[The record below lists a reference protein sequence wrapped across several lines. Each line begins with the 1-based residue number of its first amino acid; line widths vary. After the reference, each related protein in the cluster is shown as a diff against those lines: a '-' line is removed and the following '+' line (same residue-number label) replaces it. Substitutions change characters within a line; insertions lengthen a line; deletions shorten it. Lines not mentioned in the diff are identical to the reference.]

1 VLALQGGF
9 SEHVQLLKSLGCAVR
24 EVRTVEDTEGLD
36 ALVLPGGES
45 TVLLKL
51 MATTGLDKWVS
62 KTKLPLM
69 ATCAGLIVLAK
80 LGRLDV
86 EIERNAY
93 GSQLDSFEAPLR
105 FAIENSLLGGQV
117 KLKIEDSEFPG
128 VFIRAPKIGKTGKMV
143 EVLMKYDSPV
153 LVRQG
158 NILGLTFHPEL
169 TKDSRIHELFLD
181 MLD

>member
-1 VLALQGGF
+1 LNKLPSKKIGVLALQGGF

-24 EVRTVEDTEGLD
+24 EVRTVEDTKGLD

-45 TVLLKL
+45 TTLLKL
-51 MATTGLDKWVS
+51 MGTTGLDKWAK
-62 KTKLPLM
+62 KTKLPMM

-93 GSQLDSFEAPLR
+93 GSQLDSFEAPL
-105 FAIENSLLGGQV
+105 
-117 KLKIEDSEFPG
+117 KLKTGSFLG
-128 VFIRAPKIGKTGKMV
+128 VFIRAPKIGRTGKMV
-143 EVLMKYDSPV
+143 EVLAKYDSPV